1 MKELRLKLIAHV
13 DFRKSPETNWDELK
27 KARKIPP
34 LKKGEGILL
43 ISKTG
48 NLMQFVTP
56 VIEFDTVNTANRE
69 VSVAIQSSQ
78 RFKIR
83 GGTWSPLMLANYAEE
98 AGYTIVGIKRFEW
111 YFKEY
116 RDAA

>member
-1 MKELRLKLIAHV
+1 MKDLRLKLIAHV
-13 DFRKSPETNWDELK
+13 SFRKSPETNWADLR
-27 KARKIPP
+27 KARKIPS
-34 LKKGEGILL
+34 LRKGEGILL
-43 ISKTG
+43 ISKGG

-56 VIEFDTVNTANRE
+56 ETEFDTVNTADRE
-69 VSVAIQSSQ
+69 VHVTIQASE

-83 GGTWSPLMLANYAEE
+83 GGTWSPLMLANYAEQ
-98 AGYTIVGIKRFEW
+98 AGYRVVGIKRFEW